1 MIKYTLIGGDQMNKV
16 SSSEELMN
24 FINNMDRENS
34 VIQFSIPG
42 KGKFTLV
49 LQEEE
54 GESIKDDVKKNPEL
68 DFMFKESTEQYKKGL
83 GINTSDLLRSLSEK
97 DFR

>member
-1 MIKYTLIGGDQMNKV
+1 MNKYTLIGGDQMNKV

-34 VIQFSIPG
+34 DIQFSIPG

-54 GESIKDDVKKNPEL
+54 EKSIKDDVKKNPKL
-68 DFMFKESTEQYKKGL
+68 DYMFKESTEQYKKGL
-83 GINTSDLLRSLSEK
+83 GINTSDLLKSFSEK